1 MKRSIGLAIAFVGL
15 SALDAALTLA
25 GMNKGGVAELN
36 PIMCPL
42 LEQPEW
48 VFWVFKIGMAS
59 IFALVLLIFSKRFP
73 QQVKRI
79 FIALVIAMV
88 GLCLFNLIVVRR

>member
-1 MKRSIGLAIAFVGL
+1 MKLSVGLAIAFVGL
-15 SALDAALTLA
+15 SALDAVLTLA
-25 GMNKGGVAELN
+25 GMKRGGVAELN

-42 LEQPEW
+42 LQQSEW
-48 VFWVFKIGMAS
+48 LFWVFKIGMAS

-79 FIALVIAMV
+79 FIVLVTAM
-88 GLCLFNLIVVRR
+88 GGICLFNLIVATR